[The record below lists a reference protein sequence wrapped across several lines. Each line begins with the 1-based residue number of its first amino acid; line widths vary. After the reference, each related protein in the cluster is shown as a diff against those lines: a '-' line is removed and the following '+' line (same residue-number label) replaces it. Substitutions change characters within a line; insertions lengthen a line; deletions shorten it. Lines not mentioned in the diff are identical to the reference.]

1 MENFDEN
8 SAKASL
14 FKSLSSIRNQES
26 SRLVSA
32 RSSSSLKT
40 SFSSITT
47 SSHKETTGGADE
59 DKKASLNSA
68 AGACATGKSV
78 FAQQS
83 SSIASSTS
91 STPSTLETTRKT
103 KTLSFL
109 HNEDLFATGTSMTSM
124 GSSSNSLCNMEK
136 LIPTA
141 SHLHRSISFQERQ
154 CQRTSLTRTES
165 VTEGG
170 KARDLRKMAI
180 LSPQQTLFEL
190 NEKIKQQQMRM
201 HQQNSD
207 MRMLYDSSD
216 L

>member
-1 MENFDEN
+1 MENLNEN
-8 SAKASL
+8 SAKANL
-14 FKSLSSIRNQES
+14 FKSLTSIRNQES
-26 SRLVSA
+26 TRLVSA
-32 RSSSSLKT
+32 KSSASLKT
-40 SFSSITT
+40 SFSSVTA

-68 AGACATGKSV
+68 MSACSTGKSV

-109 HNEDLFATGTSMTSM
+109 HNEDLFATGISMTSM
-124 GSSSNSLCNMEK
+124 GSSSNSLSNMEK

-141 SHLHRSISFQERQ
+141 SHLFRSISFQERQ
-154 CQRTSLTRTES
+154 CQKTSLMRTES
-165 VTEGG
+165 VTESGRA
-170 KARDLRKMAI
+170 KDSRKMAI

-190 NEKIKQQQMRM
+190 NEKIKQQQIRM
-201 HQQNSD
+201 HQPNSG
-207 MRMLYDSSD
+207 MWRNDSSD